1 MEKLPAL
8 GGSGGL
14 IAVDREGNV
23 ALPFNSEGMYRAWG
37 YVGGDAP
44 SRRRF
49 IVTAKGAA
57 RAHGSTVQQFDQPQQ
72 VLAVRDHLNRSGFRA

>member
-8 GGSGGL
+8 GGIGGL

-37 YVGGDAP
+37 YAGDAP
-44 SRRRF
+44 STGISRE
-49 IVTAKGAA
+49 
-57 RAHGSTVQQFDQPQQ
+57 
-72 VLAVRDHLNRSGFRA
+72 